1 MTAPKIFHFITGL
14 APDFGGK
21 PFSFIHYMA
30 VRSALL
36 SNPGFKARIYFE
48 HEPKGV
54 YWEHTKP
61 MVESVLVTAPKE
73 IFGKK
78 LRSFAHQADVLRLE
92 ILMREGGVYL
102 DLDTITLR
110 SFEPLMGDR
119 LVMGQELGPNRKYI
133 GLCNATMIT
142 PPGSKFLEVWYQQ
155 YRNFS
160 DEMWNTFSVVLPS
173 RLSREMP
180 QDIKIEPVTS
190 FFWPSWDEEGINA
203 LFVECKDFSAG
214 YSIHLWESRSW
225 KHIRNLTAHEVL
237 QKRTSYNLLARRYLV
252 EGATKLLEAER
263 EIFRQQSSAAA
274 LPAKKNAEQ
283 EENPEAMR
291 MVINNDSISGRMISE
306 TEDKPKPGLTQDAH
320 AASLPALA
328 QRFSQ
333 IYDTNVWGE
342 GSSIGSRP
350 AHNSEYVQFLQEFML
365 RNKIR
370 SVVDLGCGDWQF
382 SRFINWGGVAYAGFD
397 VVKSVV
403 ESNSKKFTADNTK
416 FFVFHSLNDLPKADL
431 LLCKDVLQHLPNDL
445 IQQYLAFFKTRFNA
459 MLITNDDYPEDIINR
474 DIQIGGW
481 RSLRLERE
489 PFLERACIVKSWVV
503 LDGARTTRKATYLLY
518 GGGT

>member
-36 SNPGFKARIYFE
+36 ANPGFKARIYFE
-48 HEPKGV
+48 HEPKGL

-61 MVESVLVTAPKE
+61 MVEPVLVTAPKE
-73 IFGKK
+73 IFGKR

-142 PPGSKFLEVWYQQ
+142 PPGSKFLETWYQQ

-160 DEMWNTFSVVLPS
+160 DELWNTFSVVLPS

-190 FFWPSWDEEGINA
+190 FFWPSWDEEGINS
-203 LFVECKDFSAG
+203 LFLECKDFSAG

-225 KHIRNLTAHEVL
+225 KHISNLTAHEVL

-252 EGATKLLEAER
+252 EGATKLLEAEQ
-263 EIFRQQSSAAA
+263 EIFRRQSSTAA
-274 LPAKKNAEQ
+274 LPAKTNA
-283 EENPEAMR
+283 
-291 MVINNDSISGRMISE
+291 
-306 TEDKPKPGLTQDAH
+306 TQDAH
-320 AASLPALA
+320 AASLPALS

-333 IYDTNVWGE
+333 IYDKNLWGE
-342 GSSIGSRP
+342 GSGVGSRP
-350 AHNSEYVQFLQEFML
+350 AHNGEYVQFLQEFML
-365 RNKIR
+365 RNKIK
-370 SVVDLGCGDWQF
+370 SVVDFGCGDWQF

-397 VVKSVV
+397 IVKSVI
-403 ESNSKKFTADNTK
+403 ESNSKKFTDENTR

-431 LLCKDVLQHLPNDL
+431 LLCKDVLQHLPNEL
-445 IQQYLAFFKTRFNA
+445 VRQYLAFFKTRFNA

-489 PFLERACIVKSWVV
+489 PFLEHACIVKSWVV
-503 LDGARTTRKATYLLY
+503 LDGPRTTRKATYLLY
-518 GGGT
+518 GDGP